1 MSNSKVIIIERPERS
16 KHVIHEEKDK
26 NTCGMVQAD
35 IILSRLRKAKESA
48 TDSSLIIVD
57 MRETRLYQSCHIL
70 TARSANC
77 YTKTMAK
84 RAIQSWDIWF
94 TETCG
99 CPAPYKD
106 SPVSFISQ
114 LSLIKPAI
122 VVYDQRGDL
131 VSTSTL
137 KDKKVRAELHFISAL
152 LTRGNRVY
160 MIDGGFEAFRNL
172 RDSCDFVDRHTP
184 LFINY
189 IHTDDSS
196 CSEAAS
202 PASLSDTS
210 ENSSIVSRVFNDNAV
225 ITLRDNDDDNNRNND
240 NIVNYNESL
249 SNDISSF
256 KLDNFESNETEKIIS
271 CLNNYSRDETLVV
284 RIKQT
289 PLRINQIQQ
298 NNEDVLSACI
308 SQILPFLYL
317 GNARDSQDVDLIRRL
332 NVTHIINVSDS
343 LPMPFRRLN
352 RIQYLHIPAS
362 DTTKQNLLPSFD
374 RAVQFIE
381 KARKRNGVV
390 LVHCFAGVSRSVAV
404 VIAYLLYNNR
414 GLNVYK
420 ALEYVQARRSV
431 AGPNLHF
438 MGQLQAYYHDL
449 HNRKPTIFS
458 EKFNIKSKDKLT
470 KRNSA
475 ENLTGKLKRNN
486 LPRSVSLSSNWIE
499 SQSCTASVFRK
510 VSCSSNTS
518 TPPYVASPL
527 GIYDSSVIKSTINK
541 KSFHSTWS
549 VSTTSKNH
557 RRSLFR
563 NCSNESKTPSLKSV
577 KALK

>member
-317 GNARDSQDVDLIRRL
+317 
-332 NVTHIINVSDS
+332 
-343 LPMPFRRLN
+343 
-352 RIQYLHIPAS
+352 
-362 DTTKQNLLPSFD
+362 
-374 RAVQFIE
+374 E